1 MNYGP
6 NTVTDGLAFAID
18 FGNRKS
24 YRIYQD
30 DGNPGVILND
40 QTANQNN
47 GTLTNIG
54 FTFDT
59 GNGGSFDFDGSDDYI
74 DFGQILEFSKNQS
87 FSYTCWFNQPTD
99 SGAASIMG
107 RQSASPVYRGPLL
120 WSQNNKIY
128 WRLKYDGSESILVY
142 NNTAHSTDV
151 WNHIVATYDGSSN
164 NTGLNLY
171 LNGSLVTNVS
181 RTGTIS
187 NDVTGPISFNIG
199 ANNSNSNYFDGKIA
213 VARVYNKELSA
224 AEALQNYKALTGRF
238 A

>member
-6 NTVTDGLAFAID
+6 NIATDGLVFAID
-18 FGNRKS
+18 FANSKS
-24 YRIYQD
+24 HTS
-30 DGNPGVILND
+30 GSTILND

-47 GTLTNIG
+47 GTLTNG
-54 FTFDT
+54 PTFSF
-59 GNGGSFDFDGSDDYI
+59 GNGGSLDFDGLNEYI
-74 DFGQILEFSKNQS
+74 DFGQVLEFSKNQS

-99 SGAASIMG
+99 GGAASIIG
-107 RQSASPVYRGPLL
+107 RQSGSPAYRGPLL
-120 WSQNNKIY
+120 WSGNNKLY

-142 NNTAHSTDV
+142 NNDAHSTDA

-187 NDVTGPISFNIG
+187 SDITGTINFNIG
-199 ANNSNSNYFDGKIA
+199 ANNSNSNFFDGKIA

-224 AEALQNYKALTGRF
+224 AEALQNYNALKGRF
-238 A
+238 V